1 MRQKF
6 ITKRAR
12 FFIAKYDSCITKCD
26 SCYKLRRFYY
36 KMRRLLQTA
45 TVHIDLVNT
54 ETFNLPQKDINNK
67 ESVRRVIESETFNN
81 NISERI
87 KLKT

>member
-6 ITKRAR
+6 ITKCAR
-12 FFIAKYDSCITKCD
+12 FFIAKYNSCITKCD

-36 KMRRLLQTA
+36 KMRRLLQIA